1 MICRVLIFGASGDL
15 TARFLVPALACLH
28 EAGHLPGDF
37 RLLGLARDPW
47 TTETFRRRLVEKM
60 SKAAPD
66 VSVSSR
72 DAVVSVMD
80 YEQIDVTDSNQLAKS
95 LETVTE
101 PAVICLALPPALSKP
116 AVEALA
122 ARHLSR
128 GSKIVLEKPFG
139 EDLSSA
145 QELNRLLHESFPE
158 RDVFR
163 LDHFLGKQTV
173 QNILGL
179 RFANRI
185 FEPLWNSHMSSVWK
199 LCGTRPLP
207 LRVAPP
213 FMTQPEHCVT

>member
-1 MICRVLIFGASGDL
+1 M
-15 TARFLVPALACLH
+15 
-28 EAGHLPGDF
+28 
-37 RLLGLARDPW
+37 
-47 TTETFRRRLVEKM
+47 K
-60 SKAAPD
+60 KAAPD
-66 VSVSSR
+66 VRVSSR

-101 PAVICLALPPALSKP
+101 PAVIYLALPPALSRP

-122 ARHLSR
+122 ARRLPW

-158 RDVFR
+158 KDVFR

-185 FEPLWNSHMSSVWK
+185 FEPLWNS
-199 LCGTRPLP
+199 
-207 LRVAPP
+207 
-213 FMTQPEHCVT
+213 